1 MLTSDMSNGWPH
13 ESMERPMASR
23 RLREREDV
31 YNAKHYPERWQ
42 DERDD
47 DEEELPERE
56 EPEPIH
62 TTH

>member
-1 MLTSDMSNGWPH
+1 M
-13 ESMERPMASR
+13 SR
-23 RLREREDV
+23 RARERGD
-31 YNAKHYPERWQ
+31 KHDRWEFQ
-42 DERDD
+42 HDWREERDQ

>member
-1 MLTSDMSNGWPH
+1 
-13 ESMERPMASR
+13 MASR

-47 DEEELPERE
+47 DDKPP
-56 EPEPIH
+56 PEPDEQEPVNTFH
-62 TTH
+62 

>member
-1 MLTSDMSNGWPH
+1 M
-13 ESMERPMASR
+13 SR
-23 RLREREDV
+23 RARERKEASD
-31 YNAKHYPERWQ
+31 AKHYPERWQ
-42 DERDD
+42 DERDE

>member
-1 MLTSDMSNGWPH
+1 
-13 ESMERPMASR
+13 MASR

-42 DERDD
+42 DDRDSD
-47 DEEELPERE
+47 DYELPEPE
-56 EPEPIH
+56 EETPVN

>member
-1 MLTSDMSNGWPH
+1 MPPSTLPKGRH
-13 ESMERPMASR
+13 MASR

-42 DERDD
+42 DERDED
-47 DEEELPERE
+47 GEELPERE